1 MSKVT
6 LDLAWRTDPA
16 WADTI
21 VAHFD
26 AFLVDHANCERKA
39 SALAMSF
46 VVKYADRTPIIQ
58 PLIDLAREELAHFD
72 QVYRLMAAR
81 GLTIG
86 DDTPDPYVNAL
97 LGLCRHG
104 RAQRYVD
111 RMLTASIVETRG
123 AERFRLIHEALG
135 EPGLKAFYR
144 DLWASEARHGNLF
157 VQLLLLDNPAD
168 EVHGRLAELVQ
179 AEAEIAAA
187 LPWRPSLH

>member
-1 MSKVT
+1 MSKAS
-6 LDLAWRTDPA
+6 LDLAWHTAPA
-16 WADTI
+16 WADHI

-26 AFLVDHANCERKA
+26 GFLVDHANCERKA

-81 GLTIG
+81 GLTIV

-104 RAQRYVD
+104 KAQR
-111 RMLTASIVETRG
+111 RSR
-123 AERFRLIHEALG
+123 
-135 EPGLKAFYR
+135 
-144 DLWASEARHGNLF
+144 
-157 VQLLLLDNPAD
+157 
-168 EVHGRLAELVQ
+168 
-179 AEAEIAAA
+179 
-187 LPWRPSLH
+187 